1 MNQDL
6 LIFAV
11 SLIAFGVIAVMAGW
25 WLFST
30 DAVNLAIR
38 EKLPRRLLPGILL
51 AIPCL
56 IWCIPNARPI
66 LPDSMQDW
74 CWPLVI
80 ICSIL
85 AFFFLDYLF
94 SRALG
99 GFLILISYYFLQ
111 ESFTRHTPG
120 AMVLAACCYLAGTVG
135 IFFAGKPHLMRDL
148 IRSCSKDRRWKL
160 SCAIF
165 CWFFG
170 TLTLIQGTLHLV
182 NR

>member
-1 MNQDL
+1 MNWELTVYIGSL
-6 LIFAV
+6 LGFG
-11 SLIAFGVIAVMAGW
+11 IAAILAGC
-25 WLFST
+25 WLFSISSG
-30 DAVNLAIR
+30 NLAER
-38 EKLPRRLLPGILL
+38 EKLPRKLLPGILF
-51 AIPCL
+51 AVPCL

-66 LPDSMQDW
+66 LPDAMQDW

-111 ESFTRHTPG
+111 ESFARHTPA
-120 AMVLAACCYLAGTVG
+120 AMLLAVCCYLAGTVG

-148 IRSCSKDRRWKL
+148 IRKCVKDRRWKL
-160 SCAIF
+160 SGSIF
-165 CWFFG
+165 CWSFG
-170 TLTLIQGTLHLV
+170 TLTLLLGTIHWI